1 MSNHFDTIVIGIGS
15 MGSATC
21 WHLAQR
27 GLRVL
32 GIEQFT
38 SPHENGSHTGQSRII
53 RKAYFEHPDYV
64 PLLQRAYELWRKFEE
79 VSKAKLFYK
88 TGIVYAGKP
97 DNENMKGVLSS
108 ASLYDIPIKQYS
120 IKESRTQFPL
130 LKIPNDFITIFE
142 DDAGFIT
149 PEQTIDFF
157 IRQAKKSE
165 ATILQNEIVKE
176 WKHQAG
182 KIKVITNRKTYTS
195 DKLVITAGSWTSK
208 LIPQLQST
216 LKVTEQLLAWVHV
229 SQPKKFSLGNFPC
242 WFIEDPD
249 LGTFYGFPILPGE
262 KFSGPSGFK
271 LAHHSPGVA
280 TDPDKRSASIP
291 ADFETKIN
299 YVLEKY
305 IPEAKGKIMA
315 SKSCLYTYS
324 ADNHFI
330 IDHLPGHDNK
340 VMIACGFSGH
350 GFKFVPVIGEIL
362 SDLVMKNSTELP
374 IEFLRLSRFAA
385 NTSIP

>member
-1 MSNHFDTIVIGIGS
+1 MSKHLDTIVIGIGS

-38 SPHENGSHTGQSRII
+38 SPHEHGSHTGQSRII

-97 DNENMKGVLSS
+97 DNENIKAILSS
-108 ASLYDIPIKQYS
+108 ASLYDIPIKERP
-120 IKESRTQFPL
+120 IKESRTQFPW
-130 LKIPNDFITIFE
+130 LKIPGDFITIFE

-157 IRQAKKSE
+157 IRQAGRSG
-165 ATILQNEIVKE
+165 ATILQNESVKE
-176 WKHQAG
+176 WKYESG
-182 KIKVITNRKTYTS
+182 KIKVTTNRKTYSS
-195 DKLVITAGSWTSK
+195 DKLVITAGSWTST
-208 LIPQLQST
+208 LLPQLQSK
-216 LKVTEQLLAWVHV
+216 LRVTEQLLAWVDV
-229 SQPKKFSLGNFPC
+229 PQQKKFSLGNFPC

-249 LGTFYGFPILPGE
+249 LGTFYGFPVLPE
-262 KFSGPSGFK
+262 DKFSGPSGFK
-271 LAHHSPGVA
+271 LAHHAPGA
-280 TDPDKRSASIP
+280 STDPDKRSSSIP

-299 YVLEKY
+299 YVLDQY
-305 IPEAKGKIMA
+305 IPEAKGKIVA

-324 ADNHFI
+324 PDSHFI
-330 IDHLPGHDNK
+330 IDHLPGYDNN
-340 VMIACGFSGH
+340 VVIACGFSGH

-362 SDLVMKNSTELP
+362 SDLVMKNFTELP
-374 IEFLRLSRFAA
+374 IGFLRLSRFA
-385 NTSIP
+385 